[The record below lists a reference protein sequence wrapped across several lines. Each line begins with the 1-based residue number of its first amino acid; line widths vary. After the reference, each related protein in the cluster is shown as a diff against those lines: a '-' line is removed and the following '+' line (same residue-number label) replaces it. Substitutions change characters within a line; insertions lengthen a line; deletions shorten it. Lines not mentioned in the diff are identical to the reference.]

1 MAAHRPL
8 TARPRKQRHTVER
21 CIDKLEQWRGL
32 ATRYDKAA
40 TVHLAGLH
48 LAAVF
53 IGSAR

>member
-1 MAAHRPL
+1 M

-21 CIDKLEQWRGL
+21 RIDKLEQWRGL